1 MEGEFEDQFSHLS
14 ENERR
19 FCEEYVIDCNAMG
32 ASRRAGLSISHS
44 QAKRIVHAPHLAPY
58 FAHLRSKSAE
68 LAGVTIIRNAK
79 ELANIAYPHTDDQG
93 NEAYI
98 AKPMDR
104 MKAIELLNKMFAF
117 NAPETSKVEVTNKSE
132 LDGKTDDEL
141 AAMIEEKRKQ
151 RQSLGE

>member
-1 MEGEFEDQFSHLS
+1 MEGDFLELS
-14 ENERR
+14 ENEKN
-19 FCEEYVIDCNAMG
+19 FCEEYVIDCNSWRA
-32 ASRRAGLSISHS
+32 ANRAGLDISRTN
-44 QAKRIVHAPHLAPY
+44 AKKMAKSEKLTPY
-58 FAHLRSKSAE
+58 MDYLRSKSAE

-93 NEAYI
+93 NENYI
-98 AKPMDR
+98 AKPTDR

-132 LDGKTDDEL
+132 SDGKTDDEL

-151 RQSLGE
+151 RMTL

>member
-44 QAKRIVHAPHLAPY
+44 QAKRIVHAPHLAQY

-68 LAGVTIIRNAK
+68 LAGVTISPK
-79 ELANIAYPHTDDQG
+79 CKGVGKYCLSSHTDDQG

-151 RQSLGE
+151 RMTL